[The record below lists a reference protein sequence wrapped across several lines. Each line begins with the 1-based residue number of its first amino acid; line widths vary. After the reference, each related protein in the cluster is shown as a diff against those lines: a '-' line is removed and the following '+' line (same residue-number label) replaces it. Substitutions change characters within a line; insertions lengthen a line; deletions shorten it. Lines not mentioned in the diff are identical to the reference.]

1 MCSPVHYIGHA
12 KALSWTYYDLKNEF
26 FSCMCLEEFFSFTSL
41 CYSSTYNMAMEGRG
55 NSTFLVARISSW
67 LGSMLKTN
75 TSHGAVKKK
84 SNKWKLEKKLSKNCL
99 NGWSE
104 ITQSSRGIYLCL
116 TCYAPWLGPMLC
128 EDVYILEGLPTW
140 FCLEEPESHKG
151 YSFIAPLDIWTLN
164 VFKFSSNLEHLF
176 QHTLSKRLCS
186 WNPVGTCLNIWL
198 ISPLIN

>member
-1 MCSPVHYIGHA
+1 
-12 KALSWTYYDLKNEF
+12 
-26 FSCMCLEEFFSFTSL
+26 
-41 CYSSTYNMAMEGRG
+41 MEGRG
-55 NSTFLVARISSW
+55 NSTVLVARISSW

-84 SNKWKLEKKLSKNCL
+84 SNKRKLEKKVSKNCL

-140 FCLEEPESHKG
+140 FCLEELQSQRAIKDTVSLPHWIFG
-151 YSFIAPLDIWTLN
+151 
-164 VFKFSSNLEHLF
+164 H
-176 QHTLSKRLCS
+176 
-186 WNPVGTCLNIWL
+186 
-198 ISPLIN
+198 